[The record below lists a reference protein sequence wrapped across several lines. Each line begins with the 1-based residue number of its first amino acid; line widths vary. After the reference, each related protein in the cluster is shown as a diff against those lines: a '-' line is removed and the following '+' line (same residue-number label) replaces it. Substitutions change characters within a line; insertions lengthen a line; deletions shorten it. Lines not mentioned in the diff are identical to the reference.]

1 MDDCFGDD
9 YIAMRIEQDKQD
21 ILYKIHQRRRECA
34 NQGIECKLYIH
45 QDMGLH
51 ELKSIYREMPKP
63 LGVH

>member
-9 YIAMRIEQDKQD
+9 YIAMRIEKDKQETLEL
-21 ILYKIHQRRRECA
+21 ILRTKRACA
-34 NQGIECKLYIH
+34 NQGIECNFFIH

-63 LGVH
+63 LEVH